1 MFRVWEHGG
10 PVFPGDGEQPGVS
23 YLAHPRRHGQPAAIV
38 LKHSA
43 TGAPRARVL
52 TFELT
57 SATTLMPER
66 GVAEEM
72 AQALATVRDGFR
84 SSASERLSQLR
95 RHADAWKVGTPGAAA
110 LFAQTAHST
119 RGTAGTLGFAEV
131 ARLAAELEKLA
142 EGDSPPFSPRIPGLL
157 QSLLEAFAHPPS
169 TLPLVPHRPR
179 VLVRLADAHL
189 ATELAHHLEMLG
201 LDAVAASSEEEA
213 VRLLT
218 GERPVERV
226 VVGPAL
232 PTSLRAAMRSL
243 STPPPLVL
251 LAPAADVRS
260 VPREGVDAVL
270 SIGSP
275 PQALARD
282 IVSIQRTSPARFRVL
297 AVDDDTAALAAA
309 RAVLEAAGMEVV
321 TLNDARNLL
330 PSLQRHHPDLLLMD
344 VAMPALDG
352 FEVLTQLR
360 ADPAW
365 RSLIIIFH
373 TARDSSGDR
382 VKAFQLGVDDYLIKP
397 VEPAELRLR
406 LMAHLQRRTLQRAS
420 GEAGGGTAAS
430 AAPRTERPISG
441 SRLENT
447 PNPMARTPSN
457 STQPHPPSRSALPSI
472 GTSPSQPVRPTTQP
486 SDPNSTSSSSRPGA
500 TARPTDGQTRS
511 HRILVA
517 DDEPALRRVLQRL
530 LEQEGYVV
538 ETVQDGEEALTRLL
552 NPSLTPVDLLLLD
565 VHMPRRTGI
574 EVLRALREASSPVR
588 ALVLSARVRDEDVM
602 KLYNEGAVDFVAK
615 PFSIHTLLARVTRL
629 LPQRP

>member
-1 MFRVWEHGG
+1 M
-10 PVFPGDGEQPGVS
+10 
-23 YLAHPRRHGQPAAIV
+23 A
-38 LKHSA
+38 
-43 TGAPRARVL
+43 
-52 TFELT
+52 
-57 SATTLMPER
+57 ER

-72 AQALATVRDGFR
+72 AQALATVREGFR
-84 SSASERLSQLR
+84 SSASDRLSQLR
-95 RHADAWKVGTPGAAA
+95 RHADAWKAGTPGAAA
-110 LFAQTAHST
+110 LFSQTVHAM

-142 EGDSPPFSPRIPGLL
+142 EGDSPSYSARIPGLL

-179 VLVRLADAHL
+179 VLVRLADTHL
-189 ATELAHHLEMLG
+189 ATELAHQLETLG
-201 LDAVAASSEEEA
+201 LDAVAATSEEEA

-232 PTSLRAAMRSL
+232 PISLRAAMRSL

-260 VPREGVDAVL
+260 VPRDGIDAVL
-270 SIGSP
+270 SIATP

-282 IVSIQRTSPARFRVL
+282 IVSIQRTAPARFRVL

-352 FEVLTQLR
+352 FEMLTQLR

-420 GEAGGGTAAS
+420 GDTGGGAGAS
-430 AAPRTERPISG
+430 PRMERPTTG

-447 PNPMARTPSN
+447 PNPMARTPTSV
-457 STQPHPPSRSALPSI
+457 TQPHPPSRSSLPSVQ
-472 GTSPSQPVRPTTQP
+472 GTAPAQKEFATPAPRSTTLPPIATASSQPPRATAQP
-486 SDPNSTSSSSRPGA
+486 SDPGTFTPSGRSAGSRA
-500 TARPTDGQTRS
+500 TEGGQARS

>member
-1 MFRVWEHGG
+1 M
-10 PVFPGDGEQPGVS
+10 
-23 YLAHPRRHGQPAAIV
+23 A
-38 LKHSA
+38 
-43 TGAPRARVL
+43 
-52 TFELT
+52 
-57 SATTLMPER
+57 ER

-84 SSASERLSQLR
+84 TSASERISQLR
-95 RHADAWKVGTPGAAA
+95 RHAEAWKAGIPGSAA
-110 LFAQTAHST
+110 LFAQTIHAT

-142 EGDSPPFSPRIPGLL
+142 EGDSPAYSVRIPGLL
-157 QSLLEAFAHPPS
+157 QSLLEAFSHPPS

-179 VLVRLADAHL
+179 VLVRLADTHL
-189 ATELAHHLEMLG
+189 ATELAHQLEMLG
-201 LDAVAASSEEEA
+201 LDAVAASSEEES

-232 PTSLRAAMRSL
+232 PISLRAAMRSL

-260 VPREGVDAVL
+260 VPRDGIDAVL
-270 SIGSP
+270 SIATP

-282 IVSIQRTSPARFRVL
+282 IVSIQRTAPARFRVL
-297 AVDDDTAALAAA
+297 AVDDDTSALAAA
-309 RAVLEAAGMEVV
+309 RAVLEAAGMDVV

-352 FEVLTQLR
+352 FDMLTQLR

-420 GEAGGGTAAS
+420 GESGGGAG
-430 AAPRTERPISG
+430 APSRMERPITG

-447 PNPMARTPSN
+447 PNPMARTPTSV
-457 STQPHPPSRSALPSI
+457 TQPHPPSRSAIPSVQATASAPKEFVTSSSRPTPLPPMPNAS
-472 GTSPSQPVRPTTQP
+472 SQPSRAAAQP
-486 SDPNSTSSSSRPGA
+486 SDPGSFTPSGRGSGSRPA
-500 TARPTDGQTRS
+500 ENGQTRS

>member
-1 MFRVWEHGG
+1 M
-10 PVFPGDGEQPGVS
+10 
-23 YLAHPRRHGQPAAIV
+23 A
-38 LKHSA
+38 
-43 TGAPRARVL
+43 
-52 TFELT
+52 
-57 SATTLMPER
+57 ER

-84 SSASERLSQLR
+84 SSASERISQLR
-95 RHADAWKVGTPGAAA
+95 RHAEAWKAGTPGAAA
-110 LFAQTAHST
+110 LFAQSIHAT

-131 ARLAAELEKLA
+131 ARLAAELEKLS
-142 EGDSPPFSPRIPGLL
+142 EGDSPSYSPRIPGLL
-157 QSLLEAFAHPPS
+157 QSLLEAFSHPPS

-179 VLVRLADAHL
+179 VLVRLADQHL
-189 ATELAHHLEMLG
+189 ATELAHQLETLG
-201 LDAVAASSEEEA
+201 LDAIAASSEEES

-218 GERPVERV
+218 GDRPVERV

-260 VPREGVDAVL
+260 VPRDGIDAVL
-270 SIGSP
+270 SIATP

-282 IVSIQRTSPARFRVL
+282 IVSIQRTAPARFRVL

-309 RAVLEAAGMEVV
+309 RAVLEAAGMDVV

-352 FEVLTQLR
+352 FEMLAQLR

-420 GEAGGGTAAS
+420 GETGGGTT
-430 AAPRTERPISG
+430 APSRMERPITG

-447 PNPMARTPSN
+447 PNPMARTPTSV
-457 STQPHPPSRSALPSI
+457 TQPHPPSRTAIPALQPTAQKEFV
-472 GTSPSQPVRPTTQP
+472 TSSSRPTTLPSTSGSSSQP
-486 SDPNSTSSSSRPGA
+486 TKPATQPGETGSSTSSSRPVTSSRPA
-500 TARPTDGQTRS
+500 TETGQTRS

>member
-1 MFRVWEHGG
+1 
-10 PVFPGDGEQPGVS
+10 
-23 YLAHPRRHGQPAAIV
+23 
-38 LKHSA
+38 
-43 TGAPRARVL
+43 
-52 TFELT
+52 
-57 SATTLMPER
+57 MPER

-72 AQALATVRDGFR
+72 SQALATVRDGFR
-84 SSASERLSQLR
+84 TSASERLVQLR
-95 RHADAWKVGTPGAAA
+95 RHADAWKAGIPGAAT
-110 LFAQTAHST
+110 LFAQTVHAARS
-119 RGTAGTLGFAEV
+119 TAGTLGFTEV

-142 EGDSPPFSPRIPGLL
+142 EGDTPPFSPRIPGLL
-157 QSLLEAFAHPPS
+157 QSLLEAFSHPPS

-179 VLVRLADAHL
+179 VLVRLADTHL
-189 ATELAHHLEMLG
+189 AIELAHHLETLG
-201 LDAVAASSEEEA
+201 LDAVAAASEEEA

-243 STPPPLVL
+243 NTPPPLVL

-260 VPREGVDAVL
+260 VPREGIDAVL
-270 SIGSP
+270 SIGTP

-282 IVSIQRTSPARFRVL
+282 IVSIQRASPARFRVL

-330 PSLQRHHPDLLLMD
+330 PGLQRHHPDLLLMD
-344 VAMPALDG
+344 LAMPALDG
-352 FEVLTQLR
+352 FETLTQLR

-365 RSLIIIFH
+365 RSLIIVFH

-420 GEAGGGTAAS
+420 ADTGGGTAAS
-430 AAPRTERPISG
+430 PAPRTERPLSG
-441 SRLENT
+441 SRMEST
-447 PNPMARTPSN
+447 PNPLTRTASSPS
-457 STQPHPPSRSALPSI
+457 QPQPPSRSALPAIPQPGTARPAGPEKEFSTSSSRPAQPPI
-472 GTSPSQPVRPTTQP
+472 GTSGQPVRPTTQP
-486 SDPNSTSSSSRPGA
+486 SDPNAITSSTRPGA
-500 TARPTDGQTRS
+500 AARPTEGQARS

>member
-1 MFRVWEHGG
+1 M
-10 PVFPGDGEQPGVS
+10 
-23 YLAHPRRHGQPAAIV
+23 A
-38 LKHSA
+38 
-43 TGAPRARVL
+43 
-52 TFELT
+52 
-57 SATTLMPER
+57 ER

-84 SSASERLSQLR
+84 SSASERISQLR
-95 RHADAWKVGTPGAAA
+95 RHAEAWKAGTPGAAA
-110 LFAQTAHST
+110 LFAQTIHAT

-142 EGDSPPFSPRIPGLL
+142 EGDSPAYSPRIPGLL
-157 QSLLEAFAHPPS
+157 QSLLEAFSHPPS

-179 VLVRLADAHL
+179 VLVRLADTHL
-189 ATELAHHLEMLG
+189 ATELAHQLETLG
-201 LDAVAASSEEEA
+201 MDAIAASSEEEA

-260 VPREGVDAVL
+260 VPRDGIDAVL
-270 SIGSP
+270 SIGTP

-282 IVSIQRTSPARFRVL
+282 IVSIQRTAPARFRVL

-330 PSLQRHHPDLLLMD
+330 PSLQRHHPDLVLMD

-352 FEVLTQLR
+352 FEMLTQLR

-420 GEAGGGTAAS
+420 GDTSGGTAS
-430 AAPRTERPISG
+430 SPRMERPITG

-447 PNPMARTPSN
+447 PNPMARTPTSV
-457 STQPHPPSRSALPSI
+457 TQPHPPSRSAIPAHQPTASAQKEFV
-472 GTSPSQPVRPTTQP
+472 TSSSRPTTLPSTPGSSSQPIRSAAQP
-486 SDPNSTSSSSRPGA
+486 SDPGSFTPPGRGTGSRPA
-500 TARPTDGQTRS
+500 ENGQTRS